1 MNQPDDQNNDGLRVS
16 GYGPRHRQTLIVGI
30 ILAVIVA
37 AIAAAAIWSNSREPE
52 VGVQPTPRPT
62 QAPRPTSTTASD
74 TPTAEPTQLAG
85 AMVADTATPEPTEVP
100 ATDTPTSSA
109 ETSDDNPIPTAIPS
123 TAAVETPVVEIAPT
137 PETIDTPTAEP
148 TDTPVPPTEEP
159 TAVPTD
165 TPLPEPTDTPTIEP
179 TPQPKATPTMTP
191 TPVPMVPT
199 ILEIKARGNLI
210 DQGIDQSN
218 IKILSQVEHTWPDL
232 TLGCGPIEVDNPA
245 RTINGW
251 IVTLGNEE
259 KVYTFH
265 VASKEQGDPDEH
277 LKEDIIANCTDVE
290 NRVQPT
296 INVAHELRLHEAR
309 RAVLYRGRAGS
320 EEKAIADIKDGAL
333 IQKILDAL
341 NTPIPIGN
349 ASTCETSFRLDF
361 YVLRGVETVRFFC
374 QDDWYRVSGDQ
385 EIWGCTQGAIPKSLL
400 ESVSPFFAFDPI
412 PALPTFAPDNDISSN
427 SDDETFEGLP
437 CQQETVN

>member
-16 GYGPRHRQTLIVGI
+16 GYGPRIRQTLIVGI
-30 ILAVIVA
+30 ILALIVA
-37 AIAAAAIWSNSREPE
+37 AIAVAAIWSNSREPE

-62 QAPRPTSTTASD
+62 STTASD
-74 TPTAEPTQLAG
+74 TPTAEPTQLAE

-100 ATDTPTSSA
+100 ATDTPNSSA
-109 ETSDDNPIPTAIPS
+109 ETSIPTTIPP
-123 TAAVETPVVEIAPT
+123 TTAVETPVVEIAPT
-137 PETIDTPTAEP
+137 PETTGTPTAEP

-165 TPLPEPTDTPTIEP
+165 TPLPEPTATLTIEP
-179 TPQPKATPTMTP
+179 TPQPTATP

-210 DQGIDQSN
+210 DQGINQSD

-232 TLGCGPIEVDNPA
+232 TLGCGPIEGDNPA